1 MSYLIC
7 LLLTGA
13 GSKRTFSLLNGES
26 AVVLCCVVLCCVG
39 KKLIIMIAMM
49 IDV

>member
-26 AVVLCCVVLCCVG
+26 AVVLCCVVLCWEE
-39 KKLIIMIAMM
+39 A
-49 IDV
+49 DNNDSDDD